1 MLRHPATSD
10 ELVVWR
16 DAGGI
21 WRYSSTA
28 DGLHGQTV
36 VEFLLRRRRL
46 GLGYVR
52 RDLRWWV
59 REYGARGRGPTR
71 S

>member
-10 ELVVWR
+10 ELVIWR
-16 DAGGI
+16 DEGGV

-28 DGLHGQTV
+28 DGLEAQTV

-46 GLGYVR
+46 GLGFVR
-52 RDLRWWV
+52 RDLRWWL
-59 REYGARGRGPTR
+59 RENARR
-71 S
+71 SRARHP